1 MQFSWHFCRKLAAS
15 VCVSVFV
22 FARRLFELQYARG
35 QQVILW
41 AGHLLYTLPPPLP
54 PLPLT
59 CLLHLFPLLY
69 LFGIFFSLVSACLV
83 LFFFFFLW
91 IRFCTLRFSHLFGA
105 VAQTSN
111 ILPLPGS
118 LLLLLLLLLPQEMTS
133 ICC

>member
-15 VCVSVFV
+15 VSVCVCLFV

-41 AGHLLYTLPPPLP
+41 AGHPLYTLSPPLP

-91 IRFCTLRFSHLFGA
+91 IRCCCTLRFSHLFGA

-118 LLLLLLLLLPQEMTS
+118 FLLLLLPQEMTS